1 MRIAA
6 VYGATALATT
16 ATDTSKRDGSS
27 FSDSGTRISDWKIS
41 IKSVDIN
48 LSMGFAHRPRLLM
61 LVSLLRET
69 NR

>member
-1 MRIAA
+1 MAR
-6 VYGATALATT
+6 LAGRQPP
-16 ATDTSKRDGSS
+16 ATDETAPLKF
-27 FSDSGTRISDWKIS
+27 FSDSGTRNPDWKIS

-48 LSMGFAHRPRLLM
+48 LSVGFAHRPRLLM